1 MANSKEL
8 TAFKKHFESNTG
20 IDARAFENRTFFHW
34 KRLAFNALHC
44 EELEAITKYI
54 RDTFSVA
61 GKYTHKLPMIVTF
74 DGVLTLTVDE
84 DLIKEFI
91 M

>member
-1 MANSKEL
+1 MSKSKEL

-20 IDARAFENRTFFHW
+20 IDASAFENQRFFHW

-44 EELEAITKYI
+44 EELETITKYI
-54 RDTFSVA
+54 RDTFSVK

-74 DGVLTLTVDE
+74 DGVLTLTVDV
-84 DLIKEFI
+84 DLIREHI
-91 M
+91 I